1 MQAGGCDHRWLQRNT
16 TILPP
21 PPPQPAPPLQ
31 QDHHPPPKLSNVS
44 IEIASYPL
52 TALPRTGGRE
62 NGGVRLGE
70 GVVER
75 PGTMLTRTKP
85 TQPVLSLISCA
96 KLFPDKARQPII
108 GLYNLQNVKVHPYYA
123 AAAADKCTVSL

>member
-1 MQAGGCDHRWLQRNT
+1 MRLLLAATQR
-16 TILPP
+16 
-21 PPPQPAPPLQ
+21 
-31 QDHHPPPKLSNVS
+31 HHPSYPSTPTSPAFTTGPSPSSVKLSNVS
-44 IEIASYPL
+44 IEFASYPL